1 LIEVKSTIK
10 EEDMSNNNSV
20 AVIVVGLLGF
30 MAIAITG
37 KWILDQNNECNHH
50 RQDHRDRI
58 EINTPAPQVV
68 TPPAQ
73 QIIVTPPAQQIIVTP
88 PAQQIIIGRPYP
100 QAYPQYHSRN
110 EFWMGYSDGWNGMG
124 MRQNC
129 PEYIQ
134 GYQIGTH
141 DRSCHR
147 PYYHERHCPPGF
159 SLRVPGFSLN
169 IR

>member
-1 LIEVKSTIK
+1 
-10 EEDMSNNNSV
+10 MSNNNSV

-37 KWILDQNNECNHH
+37 KWILEDKHEHH
-50 RQDHRDRI
+50 RDNCQKEQPQPLPAAPAPQVI
-58 EINTPAPQVV
+58 VTPPPTPAPQV
-68 TPPAQ
+68 
-73 QIIVTPPAQQIIVTP
+73 IVTPPPT
-88 PAQQIIIGRPYP
+88 QIIIGRPYP

-110 EFWMGYSDGWNGMG
+110 EFWQGYSDGWGGMR

-134 GYQIGTH
+134 GYQIGLH
-141 DRSCHR
+141 DRGCHR
-147 PYYHERHCPPGF
+147 PYYHEQHCPPGF